1 MAGYL
6 FAYFN
11 FSCGKAFSTSRLADI
26 RRSSQPLPV
35 VPIPVMVVFPRSL
48 LLCELCCCSALTA
61 MVTSKR
67 HGHLI
72 YQPKE
77 KSTGA
82 CACMCVCQGRERNI
96 LFLSLFIF
104 RFKAFHYSHWK
115 EALQLAG
122 AAWGHRT
129 GAMCPVLLPVLGQG
143 MLSCFPSPAPGS
155 AATGRKKKEAATS

>member
-11 FSCGKAFSTSRLADI
+11 FSGGKTFPAPHLADI
-26 RRSSQPLPV
+26 RESSRPLPV
-35 VPIPVMVVFPRSL
+35 LPVPVPVFLPRSL

-72 YQPKE
+72 YQAKE
-77 KSTGA
+77 KSAGVCA
-82 CACMCVCQGRERNI
+82 CACMCQGREWNI

-104 RFKAFHYSHWK
+104 TFKAFHYSLWK

-122 AAWGHRT
+122 AA
-129 GAMCPVLLPVLGQG
+129 
-143 MLSCFPSPAPGS
+143 
-155 AATGRKKKEAATS
+155 